1 MQAKIKHIKQKLQQL
16 IKQYQQLQKENLQL
30 KSQAEK
36 TVIAIKEKNKTIGD
50 LQQKI
55 DIKLIQSNQLTKED
69 KKALEKKMDGYL
81 KEINTCL
88 SLLNKE

>member
-69 KKALEKKMDGYL
+69 KKALEKKLDGYL

>member
-1 MQAKIKHIKQKLQQL
+1 MQAKIIHIKQKLQQL

>member
-1 MQAKIKHIKQKLQQL
+1 MQAKIIHIKQKLQQL

-69 KKALEKKMDGYL
+69 KKALEKKLDGYL